1 MLSKYQE
8 DLEKLYS
15 RSYDFAKNI
24 EVAFALVVGAL
35 ESKNLDSLKEA
46 KNMLKGSSKEESNID
61 MKIIEVLALY
71 APEAKDLRRVVTL
84 MKITSEFSRISDY
97 VTAQIKTLTQEII
110 EEEELKGDG
119 TRESFYQSTLAA
131 LKASVEIIKVK
142 DEAIL
147 NELIRVVSI
156 EESKCDDFV
165 SIIEK
170 GIISEICNNKNDIS
184 YFTKRLNS
192 VRKMERISDRCVN
205 IAKLRK
211 YAIEGG
217 KLKL

>member
-8 DLEKLYS
+8 DLEKLYN

-46 KNMLKGSSKEESNID
+46 KSMLKGSSKEESKID

>member
-1 MLSKYQE
+1 MLTKYQE
-8 DLEKLYS
+8 ALESLYG

-24 EVAFALVVGAL
+24 EDSFSLVVDVL
-35 ESKNLDSLKEA
+35 ESKDLDKLSEA
-46 KNMLKGSSKEESNID
+46 KAMLKGSVKEESKID
-61 MKIIEVLALY
+61 MKIIETIALY
-71 APEAKDLRRVVTL
+71 SPEAKDLRRVVTL
-84 MKITSEFSRISDY
+84 LKIVGEFSRISDY
-97 VTAQIKTLTQEII
+97 IKAQISTLTQEII
-110 EEEELKGDG
+110 EGEELVGDG
-119 TRESFYQSTLAA
+119 TRVSFYTSTLAA
-131 LKASVEIIKVK
+131 LKASVELVKTK
-142 DEAIL
+142 DESIL
-147 NELIRVVSI
+147 NELIREISI

-170 GIISEICNNKNDIS
+170 EIISEICDNKNEIA

-192 VRKMERISDRCVN
+192 VRKMERISDRCIN

>member
-24 EVAFALVVGAL
+24 EEAFALVVGAL
-35 ESKNLDSLKEA
+35 ESKNLDNLKEA
-46 KNMLKGSSKEESNID
+46 KNMLKGSSKEESKID
-61 MKIIEVLALY
+61 MRIIEILALY

-97 VTAQIKTLTQEII
+97 ITAQIKTLTQEIVDEENI
-110 EEEELKGDG
+110 EGDG
-119 TRESFYQSTLAA
+119 TRVTFYKSTHNA
-131 LKASVEIIKVK
+131 LKASVEIIKAK
-142 DEAIL
+142 DESIL
-147 NELIRVVSI
+147 NELIREVSI

-170 GIISEICNNKNDIS
+170 EIISEICDNKNEIS
-184 YFTKRLNS
+184 YFAKRLNS